1 MNSIKN
7 IIYSGIST
15 NSRSILVYGYLAPN
29 NNIGRST
36 LIEYGEY
43 ITKTH
48 EVYTDTLQ
56 LIYEDDNFIDKPV
69 DIFRDIISKQ

>member
-15 NSRSILVYGYLAPN
+15 NSRSTLVYGYLSPS

-36 LIEYGEY
+36 LIEYGGY
-43 ITKTH
+43 IIKSH
-48 EVYTDTLQ
+48 EVYTDTLK
-56 LIYEDDNFIDKPV
+56 LVYEDDNFIDKPV
-69 DIFRDIISKQ
+69 DIFRDIINKQ